1 VNEVD
6 VGIMIAFSAGI
17 FSFLSPCV
25 LPLVP
30 SYLAFVTGMS
40 LEDLQEGVDRRATFT
55 HSLLFVT
62 GFSLIFILLGAS
74 ASFLGQFFRL
84 YEVWIARIGGVVII
98 LLGMHLAGVF
108 RLAPLMQEKRIHL
121 ANKPAGYLGT
131 LGVGMAFGAGWTP
144 CIGPILGA
152 ILTYGMT
159 QDTMWAGVGLL
170 SVYSLG
176 LAIPFL
182 LASLALDRFLQT
194 FQKFKK
200 WIPVMEKASGALLI
214 VLGILLLT
222 GKFTVLAA
230 YMNQF
235 APAFILERI

>member
-1 VNEVD
+1 MNEVE
-6 VGIMIAFSAGI
+6 VGILIAFTAGV

-30 SYLAFVTGMS
+30 SYLTFITGMS
-40 LEDLQEGVDRRATFT
+40 LEDLEGGVNRKATMV
-55 HSLLFVT
+55 HASLFVI
-62 GFSLIFILLGAS
+62 GFSSIFILLGAS

-84 YEVWIARIGGVVII
+84 YEVWIARIGGLIIVV
-98 LLGMHLAGVF
+98 LGLHLSGVF
-108 RLAPLMQEKRIHL
+108 RLTPLMQEKRIHL

-152 ILTYGMT
+152 ILTYGFS

-176 LAIPFL
+176 LAVPFL
-182 LASLALDRFLQT
+182 IAALALDSFLQT
-194 FQKFKK
+194 FRKFRH
-200 WIPVMEKASGALLI
+200 WIPVIEKASGVLLI
-214 VLGILLLT
+214 FLGILLLT
-222 GKFTVLAA
+222 GKFTVLSTWLTRFTP
-230 YMNQF
+230 N
-235 APAFILERI
+235 FILERI

>member
-1 VNEVD
+1 MNEVD
-6 VGIMIAFSAGI
+6 VGIMIAFTAGV

-30 SYLAFVTGMS
+30 SYLTFVTGMS
-40 LEDLQEGVDRRATFT
+40 LEDLQEGVDRRATFM
-55 HSLLFVT
+55 HSVLFVI
-62 GFSLIFILLGAS
+62 GFSSIFILLGAS
-74 ASFLGQFFRL
+74 ASFLGQFLRL
-84 YEVWIARIGGVVII
+84 YEVWIARIGGVII
-98 LLGMHLAGVF
+98 IVLGLHLSGVL
-108 RLAPLMQEKRIHL
+108 RLTPLMREKRIHL
-121 ANKPAGYLGT
+121 NDKPAGYLGT

-182 LASLALDRFLQT
+182 IASLALDWFLQT
-194 FQKFKK
+194 FQRFRR
-200 WIPVMEKASGALLI
+200 WIPIIEKASGVLLI
-214 VLGILLLT
+214 ILGILLLT
-222 GKFTVLAA
+222 GQFTLLAT
-230 YMNQF
+230 YLNRF
-235 APAFILERI
+235 TPAFILERI

>member
-1 VNEVD
+1 MNEVD
-6 VGIMIAFSAGI
+6 VGIMIAFSAGV

-108 RLAPLMQEKRIHL
+108 KLAPLMQEKRIHL

-222 GKFTVLAA
+222 GKFTMLAA

>member
-1 VNEVD
+1 MNEVD

-108 RLAPLMQEKRIHL
+108 KLAPLMQEKRIHL